1 MFGYPLPFV
10 PEKWRKV
17 AQDSVDLL
25 KDKSS
30 VAAFDELHKK
40 VKSKNTDEESV
51 RGASLRELERFFKDN
66 DEKKLY
72 AGLRRVG
79 DPNDGTAVWT
89 KLKGDEFE
97 QALTER
103 TKEWRAENGTSE
115 TKRSLGPKAVATLED
130 RATADNDDPGPRAGS
145 QAANEKLL
153 REMME
158 TQKLLAKGNGGTC
171 NNSCHCAIA

>member
-1 MFGYPLPFV
+1 M
-10 PEKWRKV
+10 
-17 AQDSVDLL
+17 
-25 KDKSS
+25 
-30 VAAFDELHKK
+30 
-40 VKSKNTDEESV
+40 

-72 AGLRRVG
+72 AGLRRIG

-89 KLKGDEFE
+89 KLEGDEFE
-97 QALTER
+97 QALADR

-115 TKRSLGPKAVATLED
+115 TKRPFGPKTGAGLGD
-130 RATADNDDPGPRAGS
+130 GATADNDDPGPRVGS
-145 QAANEKLL
+145 QAANETLL